1 MIKLT
6 MIRQHMDGR
15 THEQP
20 VHVNPT
26 QIQYY
31 HDDIIGLDERRVTRI
46 ATISF
51 EDLMVTETLD
61 KIDLLISGYRP
72 GR

>member
-6 MIRQHMDGR
+6 MIREHMDGR

-20 VHVNPT
+20 VHVNPR

-31 HDDIIGLDERRVTRI
+31 YDHFIGLDERRATCIVTT
-46 ATISF
+46 AS
-51 EDLMVTETLD
+51 EDLMVTETPAT
-61 KIDLLISGYRP
+61 IDLLISGYRP

>member
-6 MIRQHMDGR
+6 MIREHMDGR

-20 VHVNPT
+20 VHVNPQ
-26 QIQYY
+26 QILYY
-31 HDDIIGLDERRVTRI
+31 HDDIIGLDDRRVTRVSTI
-46 ATISF
+46 AF
-51 EDLMVTETLD
+51 EDLMVTETTAT
-61 KIDLLISGYRP
+61 IDVLISGYRP

>member
-6 MIRQHMDGR
+6 MIRAHMDGR

-20 VHVNPT
+20 VHVNAR

-31 HDDIIGLDERRVTRI
+31 YDDFIGLDERRVTCI
-46 ATISF
+46 VTQAA
-51 EDLMVTETLD
+51 EDLMVTETPAQ
-61 KIDLLISGYRP
+61 IDILISGYRP